1 MLLFYVNTYALD
13 TGASENVEQTLVD
26 TKGEIDSNTEWGT
39 LTPIDIGASIVQTKS
54 TRKPRA

>member
-1 MLLFYVNTYALD
+1 MIDQSNERMLLFYVNTYALD

-39 LTPIDIGASIVQTKS
+39 VTPH
-54 TRKPRA
+54 